1 MAEWYSFSCPGGPC
15 RFINRCPG
23 LLPEKLP
30 VSGSIQAAQPVGMA
44 PHLAAAALQTAD
56 AAQLRLVG
64 LRNRLAG
71 RAQGAAIPDLA
82 NPPLGNRVGLF
93 HLAVTVTATHGA
105 LQSESRFARI
115 LSRIPINHN
124 KLCFKEIVTQYIVP
138 DPSRQPFN
146 KGCQTLDVKRISPI
160 EPARHALTAS
170 RSRTHQGAM
179 PLPMPWASYASVPW
193 QKRRAGGVSR
203 RPRGATRG
211 SLAARLNP
219 SSMCRRSGTR

>member
-23 LLPEKLP
+23 LLSEKLLA
-30 VSGSIQAAQPVGMA
+30 SDSIQAAQPVGMA

-82 NPPLGNRVGLF
+82 NPLLGNCVGLF

-124 KLCFKEIVTQYIVP
+124 KLCFKEIVTQHIVP

-146 KGCQTLDVKRISPI
+146 KGCQILDVKRVSPI
-160 EPARHALTAS
+160 EPARDGFTAS
-170 RSRTHQGAM
+170 RSRTHRGA
-179 PLPMPWASYASVPW
+179 MPWASCASVPW
-193 QKRRAGGVSR
+193 QKRGPRGVSR